1 VNRTKLGFFVLI
13 FLVGA
18 TLLVPV
24 LLTGI
29 ASASCGVC
37 VADYDRC
44 AVRDYERCAVRDY
57 DRCAVRDYE
66 RCAVRD
72 YDRCAVRDY
81 DRCSVR
87 DYDRCSVRDYE
98 RCAVRDCDR
107 CDRCASVSEYRCD
120 LYSCS
125 WTRDYGC
132 CNSR

>member
-1 VNRTKLGFFVLI
+1 MNRTKLGFFVLI

-37 VADYDRC
+37 VA
-44 AVRDYERCAVRDY
+44 DY

>member
-1 VNRTKLGFFVLI
+1 MNRTKLGFFVLI

-44 AVRDYERCAVRDY
+44 AVRDYERCAVRD
-57 DRCAVRDYE
+57 
-66 RCAVRD
+66 
-72 YDRCAVRDY
+72 
-81 DRCSVR
+81 
-87 DYDRCSVRDYE
+87 
-98 RCAVRDCDR
+98 CDR